1 MKKSNIY
8 SSGDQRKINP
18 NWFTG
23 KIHMKD
29 VSSKIKSKEHGIY
42 HVYFHNGAKTKIH
55 FHSGNQI
62 LIATRGTGSLE
73 MFTRFGKDKSNFKI
87 KRTEKLALR
96 EGDIVYIPAKTLHSH
111 GSADKKKTFSHIAI
125 NILPR
130 KNSEYKTVWFE
141 SDFKSIVTKF
151 VD

>member
-1 MKKSNIY
+1 
-8 SSGDQRKINP
+8 
-18 NWFTG
+18 
-23 KIHMKD
+23 
-29 VSSKIKSKEHGIY
+29 
-42 HVYFHNGAKTKIH
+42 
-55 FHSGNQI
+55 
-62 LIATRGTGSLE
+62 
-73 MFTRFGKDKSNFKI
+73 
-87 KRTEKLALR
+87 
-96 EGDIVYIPAKTLHSH
+96 VYIPAKTLHSH